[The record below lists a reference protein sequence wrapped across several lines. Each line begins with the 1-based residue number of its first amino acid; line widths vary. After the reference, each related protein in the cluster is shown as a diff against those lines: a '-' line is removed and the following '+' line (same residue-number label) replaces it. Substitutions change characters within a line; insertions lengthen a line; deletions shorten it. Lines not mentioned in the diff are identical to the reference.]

1 MYERK
6 QKLQNIILMAIDAA
20 CLVVSYLLA
29 SCFSLYLRPNT
40 LQITMHDVVGSL
52 WIVFLAYFC
61 VFIFFNMNQYL
72 LQRDAYEEMVY
83 VIKVNVFVAAVL
95 AVVFYAAKYIWLLPR
110 GVWIF
115 TVLLNLV
122 FMYAGHIAAKK
133 ILIARFCSGPKQH
146 IYLVTTS
153 DRVEKVLN
161 QLSMSED
168 YASYAIS
175 IGILDEDMR
184 DQMILGFPVVADRE
198 SLFEFARTQIVDEVY
213 INVPNGDQR
222 FVENCIRGFEE
233 MGITVHLNISVL
245 EGHDGFCKQIG
256 MIGQY
261 PVVSFAPRF
270 YDYNKLVMKRLIDIA
285 GAIVGLLITG
295 AVTVFLAPAI
305 KLESPGP
312 LFFKQKRVG
321 RNGRFFYI
329 YKFRSMYQ
337 DAEERKA
344 ALMERNEMKGAMF
357 KVTDDPRITKV
368 GKFIRATSLD
378 ELPQFWNILKGE
390 MSLVGTR
397 PPTVDEFQ
405 AYEAHHK
412 RRLSMKPG
420 LTGMWQVSGRS
431 NIADFE
437 EVVRLDCYYLDHW
450 SLQLDAKIL
459 LKTIVVVI
467 KKVGSK

>member
-6 QKLQNIILMAIDAA
+6 QKLQNMILLVIDAV

-29 SCFSLYLRPNT
+29 SCLSLWLRPDS
-40 LQITMHDVVGSL
+40 LQITMHDIVGSL

-61 VFIFFNMNQYL
+61 VFVFFNMNQYL
-72 LQRDAYEEMVY
+72 LKRDIYEEMVY
-83 VIKVNVFVAAVL
+83 VVKVNVFVAAVL
-95 AVVFYAAKYIWLLPR
+95 AVVFYAAKHIWLLPR
-110 GVWIF
+110 GVWVN

-122 FMYAGHIAAKK
+122 FMCIGHLAAKK
-133 ILIARFCSGPKQH
+133 ILKAHLVSGPKQH

-153 DRVEKVLN
+153 DRAEKVLR

-175 IGILDEDMR
+175 IGILDENWKGKKI
-184 DQMILGFPVVADRE
+184 QNCLVVADKE
-198 SLFEFARTQIVDEVY
+198 TLFEFARTQIVDEVY
-213 INVPNGDQR
+213 INVPGENLK

-245 EGHDGFCKQIG
+245 EGHDGFCKQID

-270 YDYNKLVMKRLIDIA
+270 YDYNKLVLKRLIDIA
-285 GAIVGLLITG
+285 GAIVGLLFTG
-295 AVTVFLAPAI
+295 IVTIVLAPAI

-312 LFFKQKRVG
+312 LLFKQKRVG
-321 RNGRFFYI
+321 RNGRYFYI
-329 YKFRSMYQ
+329 YKFRSMYE

-344 ALMERNEMKGAMF
+344 ALMEKNEMKGAMF
-357 KVTDDPRITKV
+357 KMKDDPRVTRV

-378 ELPQFWNILKGE
+378 ELPQFWNILKGD

-412 RRLSMKPG
+412 RRLCMKPG

-431 NIADFE
+431 NIEDFE

-459 LKTIVVVI
+459 LKTFVVVF
-467 KKVGSK
+467 KKVGSR